1 MTNTVY
7 KSDRCKQKLM
17 RTFRVSEQL
26 QEMIEQECER
36 RNTNFSAFIRY
47 AVVIAMH
54 YRARQDADGTS

>member
-1 MTNTVY
+1 
-7 KSDRCKQKLM
+7 M

-26 QEMIEQECER
+26 QEMIEEECER

-54 YRARQDADGTS
+54 YRARQDADGAS